1 VASGGPKIGG
11 VGAGETETY
20 ELSFHQVVERIP
32 RADHFILAVE
42 LTN

>member
-11 VGAGETETY
+11 VTAGTTDSFT
-20 ELSFHQVVERIP
+20 LSFSNVTERIP
-32 RADHFILAVE
+32 RADHFVLAVE